1 MKKVLEIINLPGSAI
16 NFIGG
21 QFKYLREEGGYNM
34 HLICSQGEDIE
45 SFCKE
50 NEVHYYPVELRR
62 QISVWKDIV
71 ALWKICKYIK
81 TNHIDIV
88 IAHQSKARL
97 LGMIACVLTRVK
109 HRIIFSHGILYE
121 TMTRVKRWL
130 IIQNEKLTSCLATKV
145 VCVSHYVKN
154 QRIKDGVDKPSKQ
167 VILGRGSCNGID
179 TINKFNP
186 NLIDKDLIE
195 AKRLYYGINSNDFVV
210 GFCGRLVRDKGVIEL
225 IEAFEELKERHTDK
239 HIKLLVVGEPEI
251 RDSLPFQTIA
261 SLKESKDIIFTRHIP
276 FCEIQ
281 MYYMLMDVLV
291 LPTHR
296 EGFGMVAIEASAMR
310 IPVVVSDYT
319 GCAETIKE
327 NITGFYIDRTPK
339 SIVKAVEKCFDKDFA
354 KQLGQN
360 GRKFVCENFEH
371 KLIRQDVLMLL
382 NSFIEN

>member
-1 MKKVLEIINLPGSAI
+1 MKRVLEIINLPGSAI

-21 QFKYLREEGGYNM
+21 QFKYLREEGGYDM
-34 HLICSQGEDIE
+34 HLICSQGEDIV

-62 QISVWKDIV
+62 QVSVWEDIV

-121 TMTRVKRWL
+121 TMTGVKRWL

-145 VCVSHYVKN
+145 VCVSHYVKD

-195 AKRLYYGINSNDFVV
+195 AKRLYYGINRNDFVV
-210 GFCGRLVRDKGVIEL
+210 GFCGRLVKDKGIIEL
-225 IEAFEELKERHTDK
+225 VNAFNMLKESHPDK
-239 HIKLLVVGEPEI
+239 RIKMLIVGPPEI
-251 RDSLPFQTIA
+251 RNGLPQKTLAF
-261 SLKESKDIIFTRHIP
+261 LKESKEVVFTGRIP
-276 FCEIQ
+276 FNEIQ
-281 MYYMLMDVLV
+281 TYYMLMDVLV

-296 EGFGMVAIEASAMR
+296 DGFGMVAIEASAMER
-310 IPVVVSDYT
+310 PVIVSDFT
-319 GCAETIKE
+319 GCAETIE
-327 NITGFYIDRTPK
+327 EGITGLYIDKTPQ
-339 SIVKAVEKCFDKDFA
+339 SISNAVEKCFNKDLS

-360 GRKFVCENFEH
+360 GRKFVCKNFEH
-371 KLIRQDVLMLL
+371 NLIRQDVYKLL
-382 NSFIEN
+382 NQL

>member
-21 QFKYLREEGGYNM
+21 QFKYLREEGGYDM

-121 TMTRVKRWL
+121 TMTGVKRWL
-130 IIQNEKLTSCLATKV
+130 IIQNEKLTSCLATKA

-195 AKRLYYGINSNDFVV
+195 AKKLYYGINCNDFVI

-327 NITGFYIDRTPK
+327 NITGLYIDRTPK
-339 SIVKAVEKCFDKDFA
+339 SIVNAVEKCFDKDFA
-354 KQLGQN
+354 NQLGQN

-371 KLIRQDVLMLL
+371 KLIRQHVLMLL

>member
-21 QFKYLREEGGYNM
+21 QFKYLREEGGYDM
-34 HLICSQGEDIE
+34 HLICSQGEDVE

-62 QISVWKDIV
+62 QVSVWKDIV

-121 TMTRVKRWL
+121 TMTGVKRWL

-195 AKRLYYGINSNDFVV
+195 AKRLYYGINRNDFVV

-225 IEAFEELKERHTDK
+225 IEAFEELKESPT
-239 HIKLLVVGEPEI
+239 VFPWGFCCMF
-251 RDSLPFQTIA
+251 RDSGKGPVLCQGRGIGRRPGFPGKIPGRCGCGRGRCCWPGPSVPA
-261 SLKESKDIIFTRHIP
+261 VPGKGHNNHPRSLT
-276 FCEIQ
+276 FC
-281 MYYMLMDVLV
+281 
-291 LPTHR
+291 
-296 EGFGMVAIEASAMR
+296 
-310 IPVVVSDYT
+310 
-319 GCAETIKE
+319 
-327 NITGFYIDRTPK
+327 
-339 SIVKAVEKCFDKDFA
+339 
-354 KQLGQN
+354 
-360 GRKFVCENFEH
+360 
-371 KLIRQDVLMLL
+371 
-382 NSFIEN
+382 

>member
-21 QFKYLREEGGYNM
+21 QFKYLREEGGYDM

-62 QISVWKDIV
+62 QVSVWKDIV

-88 IAHQSKARL
+88 IAHQPKARL
-97 LGMIACVLTRVK
+97 LGMIACILTGIRHRV
-109 HRIIFSHGILYE
+109 IFSHGILYE
-121 TMTRVKRWL
+121 TMTGLKRWAIILYDKFVSL
-130 IIQNEKLTSCLATKV
+130 IATKV
-145 VCVSHYVKN
+145 VCVSNFVKN
-154 QRIKDGVDKPSKQ
+154 KRIEDGIDKPSKQ
-167 VILGRGSCNGID
+167 VVLGRGSCNGID

-195 AKRLYYGINSNDFVV
+195 VKRFYYGINRNDFVV

-239 HIKLLVVGEPEI
+239 HIKLLIVGEPEI
-251 RDSLPFQTIA
+251 RDSLPSQTIA
-261 SLKESKDIIFTRHIP
+261 SLKEYKDIIFTRHIP
-276 FCEIQ
+276 FFEIQ
-281 MYYMLMDVLV
+281 IYYMLMDVLV

-327 NITGFYIDRTPK
+327 NITGLYIDRTPK

-354 KQLGQN
+354 KQLGMN

-371 KLIRQDVLMLL
+371 TEVRKHVLDLL
-382 NSFIEN
+382 DEFK